1 MVQYKRSSL
10 FHRNTILPYLYPMK
24 TNFYFLLFTIA
35 TLFPITSCQDDG
47 LRDIRDYYFPLREL
61 TDGLVYEYRDT
72 QHDALAADYWY
83 YRPLPTDSAYYFT
96 KAYYRD
102 FLPSSLY
109 REEMVNNGILLRN
122 LYLFET
128 DSTNQQQ
135 QAIGEVISSN
145 VFPFEVK
152 EDGSE
157 VYIYQ
162 VRFQLP
168 SQPHGSTTILINRQ
182 FQGDTTY
189 TYEEQEYPAIHF
201 SLSGSVD
208 QRDSIIGDIEPRFT
222 GQEIYAKGLGL
233 VFYARDYG
241 EGAPS
246 FQHQLVDRYPM
257 SELEKKAQKN
267 WE

>member
-1 MVQYKRSSL
+1 
-10 FHRNTILPYLYPMK
+10 MK
-24 TNFYFLLFTIA
+24 TKLYLLLFA
-35 TLFPITSCQDDG
+35 FGLLFFYACQDDG
-47 LRDIRDYYFPLREL
+47 LRDIRDYYYPVREL
-61 TDGLVYEYRDT
+61 TDGLVYEYRDM
-72 QHDALAADYWY
+72 QYDSLAADYWY
-83 YRPLPTDSAYYFT
+83 YRAIPTDSAYYFT
-96 KAYYRD
+96 KAYYKSD
-102 FLPSSLY
+102 FIPSSLY

-122 LYLFET
+122 LYLFES
-128 DSTNQQQ
+128 DSTGQQQ
-135 QAIGEVISSN
+135 QAIGNILSAN

-157 VYIYQ
+157 LFIYQ

-189 TYEEQEYPAIHF
+189 VYEGQEHPAILF
-201 SLSGSVD
+201 AINGSVD

-257 SELEKKAQKN
+257 VELEERARVK

>member
-1 MVQYKRSSL
+1 
-10 FHRNTILPYLYPMK
+10 MK
-24 TNFYFLLFTIA
+24 TFFYTLLFTI
-35 TLFPITSCQDDG
+35 TLFYCCTGCQNDG
-47 LRDIRDYYFPLREL
+47 IRDIRDYYFPLKEL
-61 TDGLVYEYRDT
+61 TEGLVYEYRDLGY
-72 QHDALAADYWY
+72 DSLAADYWY
-83 YRPLPTDSAYYFT
+83 YHTIPTDSAYYFT
-96 KAYYRD
+96 KAYYQGD

-122 LYLFET
+122 LSLFET

-135 QAIGEVISSN
+135 QAPGEILSSN
-145 VFPFEVK
+145 VFPFQVK
-152 EDGSE
+152 EDGTE
-157 VYIYQ
+157 VFIYQ

-189 TYEEQEYPAIHF
+189 LFQEEEYPAIHF
-201 SLSGSVD
+201 SLSGAVD

-222 GQEIYAKGLGL
+222 GSEIYAKGLGL

-241 EGAPS
+241 AGAPS

-257 SELEKKAQKN
+257 TELEKQAKER